1 MDYAST
7 YAGNL
12 EMPVKSKLDDGG
24 KSQIEMTTY
33 ETTNKW
39 GDRSWTRIEMG
50 QLEQEDV
57 PPSVDIEIPFSEL
70 HCHQ

>member
-1 MDYAST
+1 
-7 YAGNL
+7 
-12 EMPVKSKLDDGG
+12 MPVKSKMDDGE

-39 GDRSWTRIEMG
+39 GDRSWTRKEMG

-57 PPSVDIEIPFSEL
+57 PPSVDVEIPFSQL
-70 HCHQ
+70 HCDQ